1 MRDYS
6 DDLAALSQR
15 LTEAR
20 VYLKID
26 DARVRLSELEVE
38 IGKPDLWDDQDRAKA
53 VNAEYASLRD
63 DVETFDSFSRRLEDT
78 EVLHELA
85 REEGDDTQEAEI
97 VEAAASLAKA
107 LDQLPPPAGRKDPVT
122 QHAPR

>member
-6 DDLAALSQR
+6 DDLAALGQR

-20 VYLKID
+20 PTSRSTTRG
-26 DARVRLSELEVE
+26 ARLGELEVE

-53 VNAEYASLRD
+53 VNSEYASLRD

-78 EVLHELA
+78 ECC
-85 REEGDDTQEAEI
+85 T
-97 VEAAASLAKA
+97 
-107 LDQLPPPAGRKDPVT
+107 
-122 QHAPR
+122 